1 MTNAMPIFA
10 VIGHPNQGKSSVV
23 ATLVE
28 NDQIRISPRPGETVQ
43 SMSYPVSIDGRDV
56 IAFVDTPGFQNPVQT
71 LGWMRKFRGA
81 ESEALSAFLDE
92 FKDDPGMAHECE
104 LLSPVRDGAG
114 IIYVLDASRPL
125 RQVDRAEME
134 ILRLTGRP
142 RMAILNCKTGEEQF
156 LEEWKV
162 ELRKHFNMVRT
173 FNALSAT
180 FAERMRLLESLR
192 ALEQDWERALGQ
204 VVDVFARDWRRR
216 NAECAALACAFLRR
230 VLDMSETA
238 PLADPGHRAEVEARL
253 VQRLEGAIRQEE
265 TRLHEQVC
273 RQFRH
278 DRRSFALPEQSVL
291 RQDLFSRTTWTV
303 FGLSRAK
310 LVAAAVAAGGAAG
323 VAVDLATL
331 GSSLG
336 LFATV
341 GGAAA
346 GLAALFQGER
356 LVRGKLLGL
365 GIGRRS
371 VQVGPLDTVQWIYVL
386 LDRFL
391 LHYWYVIHWSHA
403 WQGGDFLPAT
413 LDGGGKQGFTSTWSR
428 EMRGLCAE
436 FFKAATGGDD
446 ARSAALEMALRRL
459 LEDEL
464 ERMSRL

>member
-1 MTNAMPIFA
+1 MNDIPVFA
-10 VIGHPNQGKSSVV
+10 VIGHPNEGKSSVV

-28 NDQIRISPRPGETVQ
+28 NDRIRISPRPGETVQ
-43 SMSYPVSIDGRDV
+43 SMTYPVSIDGRDV

-71 LGWMRKFRGA
+71 LGWMRKYKGPESGA
-81 ESEALSAFLDE
+81 VAAFLDE
-92 FKDDPGMAHECE
+92 FRDDPGMAHECE
-104 LLSPVRDGAG
+104 LLAPVLGGAG

-125 RQVDRAEME
+125 RQVDKAEME

-156 LEEWKV
+156 LEEWKA
-162 ELRKHFNMVRT
+162 ELRRHFNMVRT
-173 FNALSAT
+173 FNALRAT
-180 FAERMRLLESLR
+180 FAERLRLLESLR
-192 ALEQDWERALGQ
+192 ALEQDWEGALGL
-204 VVDVFARDWRRR
+204 VVEAFSGDWRRR
-216 NAECAALACAFLRR
+216 NAECAALACEFLRT
-230 VLDMSETA
+230 VLGMAETA
-238 PLADPGHRAEVEARL
+238 DLPDPARRGEVEAML
-253 VQRLEGAIRQEE
+253 AARLEQGFRDQEA
-265 TRLHEQVC
+265 RLHDQVC

-278 DRRSFALPEQSVL
+278 DRRSFELPEQSVL

-303 FGLSRAK
+303 FGLSRGK

-323 VAVDLATL
+323 VALDLATL

-356 LVRGKLLGL
+356 LVKGRVLGL

-371 VQVGPLDTVQWIYVL
+371 VQVGPVDTVQWIFVL

-403 WQGGDFLPAT
+403 WRGGDFLPVPV
-413 LDGGGKQGFTSTWSR
+413 DEGGKQGFTSAWSR
-428 EMRGLCAE
+428 EARGLCAE
-436 FFKAATGGDD
+436 FFKAQSSGDD
-446 ARSAALEMALRRL
+446 LRAMALETELRRF
-459 LEDEL
+459 LEEEL

>member
-1 MTNAMPIFA
+1 MTIIPIFA
-10 VIGHPNQGKSSVV
+10 VIGHPNEGKSSVV

-28 NDQIRISPRPGETVQ
+28 NDRIRISPRPGETVR
-43 SMSYPVSIDGRDV
+43 SMTYPVSIDDREV

-71 LGWMRKFRGA
+71 LGWMRKFRGS
-81 ESEALSAFLDE
+81 EGEALSAFLDE

-125 RQVDRAEME
+125 RQVDKAEME
-134 ILRLTGRP
+134 ILRLTGSP

-156 LEEWKV
+156 LEEWKA
-162 ELRKHFNMVRT
+162 ELRRHFNMVRT

-180 FAERMRLLESLR
+180 FAERMRLLASLR
-192 ALEQDWERALGQ
+192 ALEQDWEDALGL

-216 NAECAALACAFLRR
+216 NAECAALACSFLRR

-238 PLADPGHRAEVEARL
+238 PLADPGARAEVEARL
-253 VQRLEGAIRQEE
+253 VHRLEGAIRQEE
-265 TRLHEQVC
+265 ERLHEQVC

-278 DRRSFALPEQSVL
+278 DRRSFELPEQSVL

-323 VAVDLATL
+323 VALDLATL

-371 VQVGPLDTVQWIYVL
+371 VQVGPLDTVQWIFVL

-403 WQGGDFLPAT
+403 WQGGDFSPPA
-413 LDGGGKQGFTSTWSR
+413 LNEGGKQGFTSTWSR

-436 FFKAATGGDD
+436 FFKAATGDD
-446 ARSAALEMALRRL
+446 DVKSAALEMDMRRL
-459 LEDEL
+459 LEEEL

>member
-1 MTNAMPIFA
+1 MKPMPVFA
-10 VIGHPNQGKSSVV
+10 VIGHPNEGKSSVV

-28 NDQIRISPRPGETVQ
+28 NDQIRISPRPGETVE
-43 SMSYPVSIDGRDV
+43 SMTYPVSIDGQDV

-81 ESEALSAFLDE
+81 ENEVFAAFLEE
-92 FKDDPGMAHECE
+92 FRDDPGMAHECE
-104 LLSPVRDGAG
+104 LLTPVRDGAG

-125 RQVDRAEME
+125 RQVDKAEME

-156 LEEWKV
+156 LEEWKT

-173 FNALSAT
+173 FNALRAT

-192 ALEQDWERALGQ
+192 ALEQDWEDALGL
-204 VVDVFARDWRRR
+204 VVDAFVRDWRRR
-216 NAECAALACAFLRR
+216 NAECAALVCDFLRR
-230 VLDMSETA
+230 VLGLVETA
-238 PLADPGHRAEVEARL
+238 QLADPARRAEVEARL
-253 VQRLEGAIRQEE
+253 VTRLEERIRREE
-265 TRLHEQVC
+265 GLLHERVC
-273 RQFRH
+273 LQFRH
-278 DRRSFALPEQSVL
+278 DSRSFVLPEQSVL

-303 FGLSRAK
+303 FGLSKGK

-323 VAVDLATL
+323 VALDLATL

-336 LFATV
+336 LFAAV
-341 GGAAA
+341 GGATA
-346 GLAALFQGER
+346 GLAALLQGER
-356 LVRGKLLGL
+356 LVRGKVLGL

-371 VQVGPLDTVQWIYVL
+371 VQVGPLDTVQWIFVL

-403 WQGGDFLPAT
+403 WRGEDFVPAT
-413 LDGGGKQGFTSTWSR
+413 IDEGGKQGFSSTWSR
-428 EMRGLCAE
+428 EARGLCAE
-436 FFKAATGGDD
+436 FFKVSTAGDD
-446 ARSAALEMALRRL
+446 SRAMTLEMDLRRF
-459 LEDEL
+459 LEEEL